1 MLLINRRD
9 AVRAGAGEFS
19 WNQGM
24 KAYEYA
30 FAKRSRLDLMGG
42 KTKNAIAKRFGAN
55 ALGNKK
61 NIPKLADQS
70 FSKQWT
76 NKK

>member
-9 AVRAGAGEFS
+9 AVKAGDGSFM

-24 KAYEYA
+24 KAFAYA
-30 FAKRSRLDLMGG
+30 FSKRSRLDLLGG
-42 KTKNAIAKRFGAN
+42 KTKNMFALLGAN
-55 ALGNKK
+55 AMGEKK
-61 NIPKLADQS
+61 QIPKLAEKS

-76 NKK
+76 TKK

>member
-9 AVRAGAGEFS
+9 AVRAGAGGFS
-19 WNQGM
+19 WNMGM

-30 FAKRSRLDLMGG
+30 FAKRSRLDLVGG
-42 KTKNAIAKRFGAN
+42 KTKNKITHLGAN
-55 ALGNKK
+55 ALGDKK
-61 NIPKLADQS
+61 QLPKLADQS
-70 FSKQWT
+70 FSKQWI

>member
-9 AVRAGAGEFS
+9 AVRAGDGTFL

-24 KAYEYA
+24 KAYQFA
-30 FAKRSRLDLMGG
+30 FAKRSRLDFLGG
-42 KTKNAIAKRFGAN
+42 KTKNKLALFGAN
-55 ALGNKK
+55 SLGDQKQL
-61 NIPKLADQS
+61 PKLADQS

>member
-9 AVRAGAGEFS
+9 AVRAGAGGFI

-24 KAYEYA
+24 KVFEFA
-30 FAKRSRLDLMGG
+30 FSKRSRLDLVNG
-42 KTKNAIAKRFGAN
+42 KTKNTFTLLGAN
-55 ALGNKK
+55 ALGEHKQ
-61 NIPKLADQS
+61 IPKLANQS

-76 NKK
+76 TKK

>member
-9 AVRAGAGEFS
+9 AVRARAGEFL

-24 KAYEYA
+24 KAYEFA
-30 FAKRSRLDLMGG
+30 FAKRSRLDLLGG
-42 KTKNAIAKRFGAN
+42 KTKNTFARFGVN
-55 ALGNKK
+55 ALGDKK
-61 NIPKLADQS
+61 QLPKLADQS

-76 NKK
+76 TKK

>member
-9 AVRAGAGEFS
+9 AVRAGAGGFV
-19 WNQGM
+19 WNTGM
-24 KAYEYA
+24 KGFEYA
-30 FAKRSRLDLMGG
+30 FSKRSRLDLVGG
-42 KTKNAIAKRFGAN
+42 KTKNIFTLFSPDI
-55 ALGNKK
+55 LGKNKQL
-61 NIPKLADQS
+61 PHLADQS

>member
-9 AVRAGAGEFS
+9 AVRAGAGGFL

-24 KAYEYA
+24 KAYEFA
-30 FAKRSRLDLMGG
+30 FSKRERLDLMGG
-42 KTKNAIAKRFGAN
+42 KAKNTFALLGAK
-55 ALGNKK
+55 ALGDNKQL
-61 NIPKLADQS
+61 PKLADQS

>member
-9 AVRAGAGEFS
+9 AVRAGEGGFL

-24 KAYEYA
+24 KAYQYA
-30 FAKRSRLDLMGG
+30 FSKRNRLDLLGG
-42 KTKNAIAKRFGAN
+42 KTKNAFALFGAN
-55 ALGNKK
+55 ALGEMKQL
-61 NIPKLADQS
+61 PKLADQS

>member
-9 AVRAGAGEFS
+9 AVRAGAGGFV

-24 KAYEYA
+24 KVFSYA
-30 FAKRSRLDLMGG
+30 FSKRSRLDLISG
-42 KTKNAIAKRFGAN
+42 KTKNTLALLGAD

-61 NIPKLADQS
+61 QLPKLADQS

>member
-9 AVRAGAGEFS
+9 AVRAGAGGFL
-19 WNQGM
+19 WNKGM

-42 KTKNAIAKRFGAN
+42 KVKNMVAKIGAN
-55 ALGNKK
+55 ALGDKK
-61 NIPKLADQS
+61 QLPQLADKS

-76 NKK
+76 TKK

>member
-9 AVRAGAGEFS
+9 AVKAGYGGLI

-24 KAYEYA
+24 KGFAYA
-30 FAKRSRLDLMGG
+30 FSKRSRLDFMGG
-42 KTKNAIAKRFGAN
+42 KTKNTFALLGTN
-55 ALGNKK
+55 ALGEQKQ
-61 NIPKLADQS
+61 IPKLADKS

-76 NKK
+76 TKK

>member
-9 AVRAGAGEFS
+9 AVRAGAGGFI
-19 WNQGM
+19 WNQAM
-24 KAYEYA
+24 KAFE
-30 FAKRSRLDLMGG
+30 FALSKRSRLDLVGG
-42 KTKNAIAKRFGAN
+42 KTKNTFARLGAN
-55 ALGNKK
+55 TLGQKK
-61 NIPKLADQS
+61 QVPKLADQS

>member
-9 AVRAGAGEFS
+9 AVRAGQSAFV
-19 WNQGM
+19 WNGGM

-30 FAKRSRLDLMGG
+30 FSKRSRLDLLGG
-42 KTKNAIAKRFGAN
+42 KTKNLLATLGAN
-55 ALGNKK
+55 ALGDKK
-61 NIPKLADQS
+61 QLPKLADKS

>member
-9 AVRAGAGEFS
+9 AVRAGAGGFS

-24 KAYEYA
+24 KVYEYTLSNR
-30 FAKRSRLDLMGG
+30 KRLDLLGG
-42 KTKNAIAKRFGAN
+42 KTKNTFALLGAN
-55 ALGNKK
+55 ILGDKK
-61 NIPKLADQS
+61 QLPKLADQS